1 MITELQLRNLLG
13 LESKEM
19 SDKDINSIREIL
31 ITMAKIEYENYVQ
44 NKPKDNAVL
53 LKMSPDISLKNE
65 SFEIL
70 KLAA

>member
-13 LESKEM
+13 IESKGM
-19 SDKDINSIREIL
+19 SDKEINSIREFL
-31 ITMAKIEYENYVQ
+31 ITMAKIEYNTYVQ

-65 SFEIL
+65 SIEQL